1 MRTQKI
7 VSASL
12 LLFTLLSALL
22 AGCGALTNTANP
34 EDTALVTP
42 AAAPAIVVVTLEDN
56 KIILKQ
62 LAFAPGVTY
71 EFIVANAGQ
80 KHHGI
85 AILPSGL
92 NIMHMT
98 AAQLHQSALLIVDD
112 VAPAKGTTLIY
123 AFPTTSAGASYQLTA
138 PVPGDF
144 KAGLTLA
151 ITVKTSA

>member
-1 MRTQKI
+1 MRTQKT
-7 VSASL
+7 VSVSL
-12 LLFTLLSALL
+12 LLFTLLSAFL
-22 AGCGALTNTANP
+22 AGCGALVNTANP
-34 EDTALVTP
+34 DDTALVTP
-42 AAAPAIVVVTLEDN
+42 AAQPTTVVVTLEDN

-62 LAFAPGVTY
+62 TAFSPGVTY

-92 NIMHMT
+92 NVTQMT
-98 AAQLHQSALLIVDD
+98 AAQLQQAALLIVAD
-112 VAPAKGTTLIY
+112 VAPTKGATVTY
-123 AFPTTSAGASYQLTA
+123 TFPTTSAGASYQLTS

-151 ITVKTSA
+151 ITVKTGP